1 MCKCWKQIWVEI
13 KLVKLYGKNKISNF
27 KLLNYI
33 HLMLFQYNNS
43 KSYTIY
49 FKAYFY
55 YVLLPLV
62 YCYVGYKVLDDCKH
76 RILTHLYIY
85 YKLLIKK

>member
-1 MCKCWKQIWVEI
+1 MLKKIWVEI

-33 HLMLFQYNNS
+33 HPMLFQYNNL

-49 FKAYFY
+49 FKGYFY

-62 YCYVGYKVLDDCKH
+62 YCYVRYKYLDDCKR